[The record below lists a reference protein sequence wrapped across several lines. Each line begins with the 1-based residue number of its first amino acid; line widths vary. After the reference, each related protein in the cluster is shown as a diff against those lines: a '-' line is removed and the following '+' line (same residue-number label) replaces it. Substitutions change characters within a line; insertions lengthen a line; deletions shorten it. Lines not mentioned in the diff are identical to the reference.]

1 MWNHHLNWTFPRMPH
16 VQMENQCLRNWATFK
31 ILYIPGFVDI
41 FFFVWS
47 GDRLATCFCW
57 EELSISGAFHCSG
70 TSEGKLQHPSCHIP
84 KAADHSQHSFTHV
97 SGKLQ
102 RGTFFFF
109 HQVYSQLSFTMLVQM
124 VEWLVFLFV
133 SFGSVKVLKKRP
145 LKLVMDH
152 SLWHK
157 NHFGSLRFGIRFCFF
172 QKNVWSVAPELAII
186 FCKQKCRHW
195 WGPYNHK
202 ISRVISSQ
210 LIEC

>member
-41 FFFVWS
+41 FFLFDPVTGWQPVFVGKNCQFQERS
-47 GDRLATCFCW
+47 IVQGQVKVSFNTQVVISQRLQ
-57 EELSISGAFHCSG
+57 IIHNI
-70 TSEGKLQHPSCHIP
+70 PSP
-84 KAADHSQHSFTHV
+84 TLVASYNV
-97 SGKLQ
+97 E
-102 RGTFFFF
+102 RFFF

>member
-1 MWNHHLNWTFPRMPH
+1 MNTGGDCYWEGGAWQIISQTVNYCYIFAYRGPCSNDFASFSKDISSHWRLRYLNPPTEGSIYHEVSWPQLVVWDFKTFIKHAPILFRYQKYVESSFELNFPTYASCADG
-16 VQMENQCLRNWATFK
+16 NQCLRNWATFK

-102 RGTFFFF
+102 RGTFF
-109 HQVYSQLSFTMLVQM
+109 STKFTAN
-124 VEWLVFLFV
+124 FP
-133 SFGSVKVLKKRP
+133 SP
-145 LKLVMDH
+145 
-152 SLWHK
+152 
-157 NHFGSLRFGIRFCFF
+157 C
-172 QKNVWSVAPELAII
+172 
-186 FCKQKCRHW
+186 
-195 WGPYNHK
+195 
-202 ISRVISSQ
+202 
-210 LIEC
+210 